1 MSLGLSAARRRR
13 GDMPIAEKLWYVS
26 WALVFIIFL
35 VASVG
40 FLMLYSAAGGNLSP
54 WADRQI
60 FRFGIGLCFL
70 FVCALIDVRHFMRYA
85 YIAYAVSLALL
96 IGVELKGE
104 VGMGAQRW
112 IDLGFFRLQPSE
124 LMKIAMILTLAR
136 YFHGADFDEVRSVSF
151 LFVPILLVT
160 VPVLLVLRQPD
171 LGTALLLVM
180 GTGALLFMAGVRIW
194 IFAFAGF
201 SALAFIPVAWSML
214 REYQKNRV
222 LTFLN
227 PSNDPLGTGY
237 HITQSKI
244 ALGSGGVFGK
254 GYMQGTQSHL
264 NFLPEH
270 QTDFIFTML
279 GEEIGMIGGIGL
291 LALYGLIIAYGY
303 AIALRCRHQF
313 GRLVAMGVIC
323 NFFLYVFI
331 NITMVMGLIPVVG
344 VPLPLVSYGGTAMI
358 TLMIGFGILMSAY
371 VHRDVHI
378 GRGGVFDDG

>member
-13 GDMPIAEKLWYVS
+13 GDMPLTEKLWYVS
-26 WALVFIIFL
+26 WGLVFLVFL

-40 FLMLYSAAGGNLSP
+40 FLMLYSAAGGSVSP

-60 FRFGIGLCFL
+60 FRFGIGLCLL

-85 YIAYAVSLALL
+85 YVAYAVSLALL

-104 VGMGAQRW
+104 IGMGAQRW

-136 YFHGADFDEVRSVSF
+136 YFHGADFDEVRSLSF
-151 LFVPILLVT
+151 LFVPVILVT

-171 LGTALLLVM
+171 LGTALLLAM
-180 GTGALLFMAGVRIW
+180 GAGALLFVAGVRTW
-194 IFAFAGF
+194 IFVFAGV
-201 SALAFIPVAWSML
+201 SALAFIPVAWSLL
-214 REYQKNRV
+214 RDYQKNRV

-227 PSNDPLGTGY
+227 PSDDPLGTGY

-279 GEEIGMIGGIGL
+279 GEEIGMVGGMGL
-291 LALYGLIIAYGY
+291 LLLYALIIGYGFI
-303 AIALRCRHQF
+303 IALRCRHQF

-331 NITMVMGLIPVVG
+331 NIAMVMGLIPVVG

-378 GRGGVFDDG
+378 GRGGVFDD